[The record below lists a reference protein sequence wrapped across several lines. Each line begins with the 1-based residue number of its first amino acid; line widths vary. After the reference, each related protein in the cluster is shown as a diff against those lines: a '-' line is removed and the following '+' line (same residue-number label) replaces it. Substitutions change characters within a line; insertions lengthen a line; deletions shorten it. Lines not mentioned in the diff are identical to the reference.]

1 MKNFLISV
9 AVIIGLMTLV
19 GYAAT
24 SQNESGFCQA
34 TVELVAQEKAAGRKS
49 YDVQRDLTIYINSNF
64 ANKADADR
72 YVAISQD
79 VVRRTYRNNNP
90 AAACN

>member
-24 SQNESGFCQA
+24 SKNEGDFCQS
-34 TVELVAQEKAAGRKS
+34 VVKLVAEEKAAGRKS
-49 YDVQRDLTIYINSNF
+49 SDVQRDLTVYIKSHF
-64 ANKADADR
+64 SVAADADR
-72 YVAISQD
+72 YVAIGQD

-90 AAACN
+90 AAACQ